1 MIQLTTSQKVSV
13 SVSGLDSKGFPA
25 PLENVTFTSSD
36 ETIATVTSDGSA
48 SAVVT
53 SVAPGSVQIQVSADA
68 KIGDG
73 ETILPGTLDVVVI
86 PGEAV
91 TLTIATG
98 TPEEQSSTP
107 TPLAKPALAKKK

>member
-36 ETIATVTSDGSA
+36 ATIATVTSDGSS

-68 KIGDG
+68 KIGEG

-98 TPEEQSSTP
+98 TPEEQSTP
-107 TPLAKPALAKKK
+107 TNLAKPAAGKKK